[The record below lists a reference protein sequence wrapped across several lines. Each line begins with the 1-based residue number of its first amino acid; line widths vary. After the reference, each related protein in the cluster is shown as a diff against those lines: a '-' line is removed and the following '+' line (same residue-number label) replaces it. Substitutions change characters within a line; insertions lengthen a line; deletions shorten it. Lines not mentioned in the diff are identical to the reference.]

1 MTVETHTNVLVRM
14 RNELKADLQREAVIN
29 DRKLTQEINVRL
41 IESLK
46 ATPLP
51 APAPRP
57 HPMHQPHT
65 ATVLH
70 TNEKGPGE
78 VLSDLDRA
86 MLRVFHGLPP
96 EKQLAL
102 LSLFKN

>member
-1 MTVETHTNVLVRM
+1 M
-14 RNELKADLQREAVIN
+14 
-29 DRKLTQEINVRL
+29 
-41 IESLK
+41 S
-46 ATPLP
+46 
-51 APAPRP
+51 
-57 HPMHQPHT
+57 QPHA

-70 TNEKGPGE
+70 INEKGPGE
-78 VLSDLDRA
+78 ALSELDRA